1 MDTNKLVEKAQQ
13 GDSEAFGQLYDLYA
27 QRMFRYIRIK
37 VQDREDAQDILQEV
51 FIKAYKGLGSLVG
64 RELNFSAWLYAV
76 TSNTVND
83 YLRRKYRTPMTV
95 TIDEDIDVP
104 STASPAAELDLQ
116 MGLDAARA
124 AFQELPPL
132 YRQVLELRYFQEFT
146 LDEIAKILKKT
157 NLAVRLVQFRALQ
170 RVRIILKQSG
180 AQQ

>member
-1 MDTNKLVEKAQQ
+1 
-13 GDSEAFGQLYDLYA
+13 
-27 QRMFRYIRIK
+27 
-37 VQDREDAQDILQEV
+37 
-51 FIKAYKGLGSLVG
+51 
-64 RELNFSAWLYAV
+64 
-76 TSNTVND
+76 
-83 YLRRKYRTPMTV
+83 MTV